1 MHPDTHRVSVSCV
14 LPASP
19 PLGFLRQA
27 WSSCWPG
34 HVTSAVLDQHETLL
48 AGGRGGGHSHQAPAC
63 VKTCHETKI
72 NRGAAF
78 ALLSV
83 VSLCACSKGDDSP
96 QLLQHFPKTSRC
108 TRLELHQWKKKEYK
122 ETMSCMVNYH
132 VFTERL
138 IPSASIPRPP
148 ELRSVQVW
156 TKRAL
161 RGRVNRT
168 VRWEP
173 DVWACERS
181 REKLRILS
189 CFGAWREQPMS
200 PECVGRIESPCVCSI
215 RGGNKAERSASHL
228 KS

>member
-1 MHPDTHRVSVSCV
+1 MWH
-14 LPASP
+14 L
-19 PLGFLRQA
+19 Q
-27 WSSCWPG
+27 CWINMKRC
-34 HVTSAVLDQHETLL
+34 LLET
-48 AGGRGGGHSHQAPAC
+48 GGGHSHQAPAW

-108 TRLELHQWKKKEYK
+108 TRLELHQWKNRNIK

-148 ELRSVQVW
+148 WAPIGAGLNQESAERES
-156 TKRAL
+156 KPDGSMRA
-161 RGRVNRT
+161 R
-168 VRWEP
+168 
-173 DVWACERS
+173 
-181 REKLRILS
+181 
-189 CFGAWREQPMS
+189 
-200 PECVGRIESPCVCSI
+200 CVGLWEVQ
-215 RGGNKAERSASHL
+215 GKT
-228 KS
+228 

>member
-1 MHPDTHRVSVSCV
+1 MCV
-14 LPASP
+14 LQRGWQSTAASTFSQDQS
-19 PLGFLRQA
+19 LHSTR
-27 WSSCWPG
+27 
-34 HVTSAVLDQHETLL
+34 VT
-48 AGGRGGGHSHQAPAC
+48 PM
-63 VKTCHETKI
+63 
-72 NRGAAF
+72 
-78 ALLSV
+78 
-83 VSLCACSKGDDSP
+83 
-96 QLLQHFPKTSRC
+96 
-108 TRLELHQWKKKEYK
+108 KKKEYK
-122 ETMSCMVNYH
+122 RNYELHGELSCET

-161 RGRVNRT
+161 RGKVNRT